1 MKRKTILL
9 AVICAMFSITAFG
22 QQLQSNVSA
31 SSRDKDA
38 VKLTDDLKK
47 ELKLTDAQYKKLLE
61 VNVQSFKNQAT
72 DVAATTKKAAE
83 RDKKY
88 KEILTAEQY
97 STYQKSMKKKVD
109 ATFESVKKGDEVK
122 KPTDPTP
129 KPAPAPAKKDDAK
142 PGTVKKQ

>member
-22 QQLQSNVSA
+22 QLQSNASA
-31 SSRDKDA
+31 ATRDKEA
-38 VKLTDDLKK
+38 AKLTDDLKK
-47 ELKLTDAQYKKLLE
+47 ELKLTDAQYKKLYD
-61 VNVQSFKNQAT
+61 VNVQLFKSQTT
-72 DVAATTKKAAE
+72 DAAVATKKAAE

-97 STYQKSMKKKVD
+97 SIYQKSMKKKVD